1 MKAWQ
6 IYWRGAAMGAADLV
20 PGISGGTVA
29 FILGIY
35 PRLIAALASFKPS
48 LFSLWRKQGFL
59 AVWLAVDANFLLSL
73 LLGIATSVALLAHLL
88 SYLLLNYPLHLNG
101 VFFGLVAAS
110 AWLVAKEVNSF
121 RLTGLLALVLGVLLA
136 SQLKYFLPALSSVW
150 GSLSLLTYFLAGAIA
165 ICAMLLPGISGSFLL
180 LSLGLYQPVI
190 EALKTLNMPVIASFA
205 AGALVGILAFSQVL
219 NWLLKNFKTATF
231 AFLLGFILASLKN
244 LWPWQQL
251 VKYKVT
257 NTGQMLPLETQVL
270 LPADYSYL
278 NQLPS
283 YSLSISLIILAS
295 FISIILITKQ

>member
-1 MKAWQ
+1 
-6 IYWRGAAMGAADLV
+6 MGAADLV

-88 SYLLLNYPLHLNG
+88 SYLLLHFPLHLNG

-110 AWLVAKEVNSF
+110 AWVVAKEVNSF

-136 SQLKYFLPALSSVW
+136 SQLKYFVPALSSVW

-205 AGALVGILAFSQVL
+205 AGALVGVLAFSQVL

-244 LWPWQQL
+244 LWPWQEL
-251 VKYKVT
+251 TSYRLTAK
-257 NTGQMLPLETQVL
+257 GELLPLETLNL
-270 LPADYSYL
+270 LPSHYEQL
-278 NQLPS
+278 TNQAAF
-283 YSLSISLIILAS
+283 SLSVSLLMLAS
-295 FISIILITKQ
+295 FLVVIVSAQHNQG